1 MIYCTNYKGKDKWCN
16 GAAIEDMYNSNST
29 TDEIQKEII
38 WSDGPISEYKNR
50 LMCYLTS
57 YLSVK
62 YGNSFTRKFS
72 ATANGKGAVDGV
84 GGCVNFLVRM
94 KAMSRGKKT
103 LLLFVTFLKLGS
115 R

>member
-1 MIYCTNYKGKDKWCN
+1 
-16 GAAIEDMYNSNST
+16 
-29 TDEIQKEII
+29 
-38 WSDGPISEYKNR
+38 
-50 LMCYLTS
+50 MCYLTS

-72 ATANGKGAVDGV
+72 ATVDRKRAVDEVGV
-84 GGCVNFLVRM
+84 CVNFLVRM

-103 LLLFVTFLKLGS
+103 LILFVTFLKLGS